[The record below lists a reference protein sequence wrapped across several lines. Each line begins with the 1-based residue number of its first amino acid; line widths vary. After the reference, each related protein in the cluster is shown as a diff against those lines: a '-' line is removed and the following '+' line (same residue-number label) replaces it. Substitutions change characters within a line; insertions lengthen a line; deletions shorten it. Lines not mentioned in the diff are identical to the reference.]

1 MFSKEFTTAIE
12 SKQVAQQEAERS
24 KFIVQKAEQ
33 EKRAAIIRA
42 EGESAAAEL
51 ISTALKEGGTGMIE
65 VKRIDAAREIAETLS
80 NNRNIIYLPNNG
92 MMMTMGVPRPVPTV
106 APMQ

>member
-1 MFSKEFTTAIE
+1 MFSKEFTSAIE

-51 ISTALKEGGTGMIE
+51 ISQALKEAGNGMIE

-80 NNRNIIYLPNNG
+80 QSRNVVYVPSGGNLLMGLP
-92 MMMTMGVPRPVPTV
+92 PARPSN
-106 APMQ
+106 APLA